1 MKVTLKPHGR
11 IVAMIALAAAV
22 IALGC
27 GETRRAHEE
36 SPALAGSAH
45 LERAYLHIDRGNLE
59 RAMDDL
65 VVAVELMPDS
75 AAPLM
80 AMASIY
86 EVEGDIQ
93 PAVEAYRAALA
104 LDPNIAFAHFKI
116 GLISKRMRND
126 YDTAL
131 RRFLRAVALDSTQTE
146 YLYQLGDTY
155 HDLERY
161 AEAKENFEKALAAD
175 PNHPYAHYML
185 GDILESHMER
195 LEEGFSEYE
204 RAASILPRDPT
215 LRLKI
220 GEAYARHRRTGEA
233 LRHLREFLRL
243 APDSP
248 DAPAVSELVRRI
260 ERSEHVNP

>member
-1 MKVTLKPHGR
+1 MKVTLKSHRR
-11 IVAMIALAAAV
+11 ILATIALAAAV

-27 GETRRAHEE
+27 GETRRADERD
-36 SPALAGSAH
+36 PALAGSAH
-45 LERAYLHIDRGNLE
+45 LERAYLHIERGNLE

-65 VVAVELMPDS
+65 IVAVELMPDS

-80 AMASIY
+80 TMASIY
-86 EVEGDIQ
+86 EIEGDIQ
-93 PAVEAYRAALA
+93 QAVEAYRAALT
-104 LDPNIAFAHFKI
+104 LDPNIALAHFKI
-116 GLISKRMRND
+116 GLISKRVRMD

-131 RRFLRAVALDSTQTE
+131 RRFLRAAALDSTQAE
-146 YLYQLGDTY
+146 YFYQLGDTY

-185 GDILESHMER
+185 GDILESHMGR

-204 RAASILPRDPT
+204 RAVSILPRDPT

-220 GEAYARHRRTGEA
+220 GEAYARERRTGEA
-233 LRHLREFLRL
+233 LRHLREFVRL

-248 DAPAVSELVRRI
+248 DAPAVSELIRRI
-260 ERSEHVNP
+260 ERSEHVSP